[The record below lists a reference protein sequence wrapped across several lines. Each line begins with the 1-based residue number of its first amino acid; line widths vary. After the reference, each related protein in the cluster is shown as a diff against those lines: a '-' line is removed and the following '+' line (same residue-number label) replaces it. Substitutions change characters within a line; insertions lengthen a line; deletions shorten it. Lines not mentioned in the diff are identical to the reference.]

1 MLKRIALIAILTGA
15 GHLFSIWALKYFS
28 VKLSVSDFTWM
39 GQADAILLLIINLI
53 AAGLQPAA
61 MRDIALTTNWQPVYQ
76 KTQIARITLAL
87 FLSVAAV
94 LFFWK
99 TEYLLLLTA
108 LFVAI
113 NGDYALYAVGKPLY
127 AALIALFRLV
137 LPYFF
142 VFITLYSFPQF
153 LKQAFF
159 GGIVISFII
168 SSIAIAKLLGQPL
181 FFKPKLKQLK
191 EYITSL
197 YLGITTVALYFLG
210 MGLMLVVPYFYLGEL
225 AAAIYI
231 GLKFY
236 IILKG
241 LLRILHQVFLK
252 EMMNTTVSKNID
264 FMGLMVGGAF
274 VFFTLFF
281 PEGFITFFFGSKYNN
296 QKQFFLLLGLAF
308 LVYSMFSSVTTRA
321 LLFKLDKI
329 YAAVSL
335 FSAFVALAVTV
346 ILSFFYQNAN
356 GTAIGLLLGE
366 FVFAALMIRALKIN
380 GEILPRLKLLVKIA
394 VSFVI
399 PLLILLF
406 GVDNQNAFLL
416 AAAAFILSTVVLNYN
431 FFRFIL

>member
-252 EMMNTTVSKNID
+252 EMMNATVSKNID